1 MLSTM
6 RLPISGE
13 PPSFRDTPAVT
24 EPLNI
29 FLCEGAA
36 AYNLASSIEH
46 AAREAGLDANAE
58 GVFHTSGNKVD
69 PAVFVSK
76 NDVIRRP
83 DANHETC
90 ATSPGSGTYPRC
102 RHRDRRRRPARPWPR
117 SVQGFIA
124 VPRSHGRVKASPSP
138 GGIPGASLR
147 LFEIQDHG
155 ARRRQTAP

>member
-1 MLSTM
+1 
-6 RLPISGE
+6 
-13 PPSFRDTPAVT
+13 VT

-83 DANHETC
+83 DANHQQEPDRQQRQQQQDAC
-90 ATSPGSGTYPRC
+90 AGC
-102 RHRDRRRRPARPWPR
+102 
-117 SVQGFIA
+117 A
-124 VPRSHGRVKASPSP
+124 VPD
-138 GGIPGASLR
+138 GGG
-147 LFEIQDHG
+147 
-155 ARRRQTAP
+155 